1 MLGMNDLGRITVC
14 LDTAT
19 ASFPVIP
26 WRSE

>member
-1 MLGMNDLGRITVC
+1 MLGMNDRGQITVG